1 MALSRRSRPSE
12 INVWPG
18 WVDALSSLVIVVI
31 FVVLV
36 FVVAQSFL
44 QGTLVEKNSALEKLR
59 AQVAELADL
68 LSVEQSGNIDLK
80 NQLARLTATLAASEA
95 ARTDAEGKL
104 AALSKTADDQT
115 AALTDK
121 QNELAL
127 LNEQVAALHDQ
138 LARIIAALNVSD
150 AKVQED
156 ETKIAD
162 LNGRLNTALLAKVEE
177 MARYRSEFFGRLREV
192 LGNRQDVKIVGDRFV
207 LSSELLFPS
216 GSAELQE
223 SGKAKLQELAGVL
236 VNLSQRIP
244 ADIPWILQVQ
254 GHTDKRPID
263 TPQFHSNWDLS
274 TARAVAVVHFLV
286 AQGLP
291 ADRLEASGFGEF
303 QPIDTGSDEA
313 ALARNRRIELR
324 FDQK

>member
-1 MALSRRSRPSE
+1 MALSRRSRQSE

-36 FVVAQSFL
+36 FVIAQSFL

-59 AQVAELADL
+59 AQVAELADM
-68 LSVEQSGNIDLK
+68 LSVEQLGNTDLK
-80 NQLARLTATLAASEA
+80 DQLARLSAALSAAEA
-95 ARTDAEGKL
+95 ARTEAEGKL
-104 AALSKTADDQT
+104 AALAKSSDETISGKES
-115 AALTDK
+115 
-121 QNELAL
+121 ELAL
-127 LNEQVAALHDQ
+127 LNEQVAALRDQ
-138 LARIIAALNVSD
+138 LARIVAALDISD

-192 LGNRQDVKIVGDRFV
+192 LGDRQDVKIVGDRFV

-216 GSAELQE
+216 GSADLQE
-223 SGKAKLQELAGVL
+223 SGKEKLRELAGVL
-236 VNLSQRIP
+236 INLSQRIP

-291 ADRLEASGFGEF
+291 ADRLEAAGFGEF
-303 QPIDTGSDEA
+303 QPIDTGNDEA

>member
-1 MALSRRSRPSE
+1 MALSRRNRTAE

-36 FVVAQSFL
+36 FVVAQSYL
-44 QGTLVEKNSALEKLR
+44 QGTLVEKNSALAKLR

-68 LSVEQSGNIDLK
+68 LSVQQSGNVDLQD
-80 NQLARLTATLAASEA
+80 QLARLSAALAAAEA
-95 ARTDAEGKL
+95 ERTEAESKL
-104 AALSKTADDQT
+104 AALTQAQDQ
-115 AALTDK
+115 AISAK
-121 QNELAL
+121 ENELAL
-127 LNEQVAALHDQ
+127 LNEQVAALREQ
-138 LARIIAALNVSD
+138 LARIVAALGISD

-162 LNGRLNTALLAKVEE
+162 LNGRLNTALLSKVEE
-177 MARYRSEFFGRLREV
+177 MARYRSEFFGRLRDV
-192 LGNRQDVKIVGDRFV
+192 LGNRSDVKIVGDRFV
-207 LSSELLFPS
+207 LSAELLFPS
-216 GSAELQE
+216 GSADLQE
-223 SGKAKLQELAGVL
+223 GGKAKLAELAGIL
-236 VNLSQRIP
+236 GNLAQRIP
-244 ADIPWILQVQ
+244 GDIPWILQVQ
-254 GHTDKRPID
+254 GHTDRRPID

-274 TARAVAVVHFLV
+274 TARAVAVVHFLI
-286 AQGLP
+286 AQGVP
-291 ADRLEASGFGEF
+291 ADRLEAAGFGEF